1 MGMMQHGLCAIL
13 PCGVFLVEVARAELI
28 SSVRNLKGNQYVD

>member
-1 MGMMQHGLCAIL
+1 MCIMQHGLGAIL

-28 SSVRNLKGNQYVD
+28 PSVLNLKGSQYVD